1 LKTSPNQEI
10 FLKRKEKIMKKLL
23 SILLALVMAL
33 SLGVMAF
40 ADENEPGTDETTECA
55 TCENVEDAL
64 KELIDFLNSD
74 EFKDALNDAKD
85 KAAELIGNS
94 EGVADFVDDLF
105 DQIEDLSDGAIKRED
120 IMNFLEN
127 TEIFDWFINL
137 YIPAIPETTVP
148 TTEPETEEN
157 IPQTGSTGAGLAV
170 FAVLSVAAAAAYV
183 SKKR

>member
-1 LKTSPNQEI
+1 
-10 FLKRKEKIMKKLL
+10 
-23 SILLALVMAL
+23 
-33 SLGVMAF
+33 
-40 ADENEPGTDETTECA
+40 
-55 TCENVEDAL
+55 
-64 KELIDFLNSD
+64 
-74 EFKDALNDAKD
+74 
-85 KAAELIGNS
+85 
-94 EGVADFVDDLF
+94 
-105 DQIEDLSDGAIKRED
+105 
-120 IMNFLEN
+120 MNFLEN